1 MSFWCPWFCQH
12 TFDLALDLVWFSP
25 WFLKLR
31 DSDTAWGSDGATE
44 KEHRTAPWRSCWK
57 SHWEG
62 DQRSIRPYGPSM
74 AWWVIFVHTSLMYHC
89 VRTMPDETGI
99 AGSRHRS
106 PTPSGGLKR
115 WVDAWVSSWGQSLL
129 PWIWLNLNIATLP
142 IDATQYQSP
151 GILWSSY
158 RFATYTACRTV
169 HGAKLRQET
178 ADINHIADHQEWPCT
193 STGVCRMVQLI
204 SCHRRLELRFAQAL
218 LNLKYSLQ
226 GTPSSCC
233 FVFSCVFIRLCQDLI
248 FLLERLFWD
257 FWG

>member
-1 MSFWCPWFCQH
+1 MS
-12 TFDLALDLVWFSP
+12 LVLSAYVWFGFRFGLVVTMVFWSCVT
-25 WFLKLR
+25 LTLR
-31 DSDTAWGSDGATE
+31 EDLTE
-44 KEHRTAPWRSCWK
+44 QQKKSIAQHLEEAVEK

-74 AWWVIFVHTSLMYHC
+74 AWWAIFVHTRLMYHC